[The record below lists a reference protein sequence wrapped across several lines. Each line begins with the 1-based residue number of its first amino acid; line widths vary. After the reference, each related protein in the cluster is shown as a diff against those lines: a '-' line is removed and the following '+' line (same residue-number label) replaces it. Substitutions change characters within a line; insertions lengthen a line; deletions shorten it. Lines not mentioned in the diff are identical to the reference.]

1 MKINKI
7 VFENIRTYT
16 KEEIVFPE
24 GAILLS
30 GEVGAGKSTIL
41 LGIDFALFGLQ
52 KGSLTGDSLLRNGTN
67 NGSVELHLTIEEKN
81 IIIKRTLTST
91 GQDNGA
97 LTVDGNKQ
105 RLTPIELKQRILEL
119 LSYPLE
125 LLTKSKALF
134 YRYTVYT
141 PQEEMKYILYGDKD
155 IRLDILRKVFGVDK
169 YKKVIENAKIYV
181 SFLKV
186 QKKQFE
192 LMLSDFISKQNHQKN
207 LFSQLENLN
216 IKHKVMLPEKESLE
230 IQQLE
235 LKKSLDAT
243 EREFHQKTQEKQE
256 LVHLNN
262 RLDEK
267 VTLKNM
273 LKIELSKL
281 NINQIILKPEDFDEK
296 KLLDTLAK
304 KEDLADQLQGYKQK
318 LLELRLGMKN
328 SDKIIQQI
336 QSLNECPLCKQ
347 QVQINHKNSIINKE
361 QDKISSHKIEETAVE
376 INLSE
381 FQEQH
386 SLCINELQ
394 NIQEFKSDHALKKL
408 QFQQYVNN
416 TKRKED
422 IEAQTNQLNEEM
434 GKINIRIIDLQ
445 NKQDLS
451 NIENELSRKKDKLMQ
466 VEAKLKLIEM
476 DIVRI
481 VTQKESIE
489 YLLKQ
494 VSEELEQR
502 QKQKDILERLQS
514 IHHWI
519 ESSFIKSIEMIEHQI
534 LLKIHSEFASLYKKW
549 FATLM
554 GSEELL
560 TTLDEDFTP
569 VVEQNG
575 FVVEYPNLSGGE
587 KTAVA
592 LSYRLALNQV
602 INLLVV
608 GLKTKD
614 LIILDEPTDGFS
626 NEQIDRLKLVLDE
639 LHVKQIILVSHEPKI
654 GSFVDNVLYINKKDN
669 ISTVTSDYKP

>member
-169 YKKVIENAKIYV
+169 YKKVIENARIYV